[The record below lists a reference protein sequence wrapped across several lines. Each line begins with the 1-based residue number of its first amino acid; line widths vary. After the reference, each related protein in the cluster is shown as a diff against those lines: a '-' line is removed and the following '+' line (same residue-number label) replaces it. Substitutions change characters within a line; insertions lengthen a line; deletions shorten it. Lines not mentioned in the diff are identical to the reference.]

1 MLTLTKGQTQ
11 SITYTATELAVLVN
25 PFFLFVCTNN
35 VTENIVK
42 FVATNIS
49 TSPRYDRSTIVVNNH
64 FANENAGLWSYQI
77 FEQASSTNTN
87 QTGLNMVE
95 EGYLQLLQTVD
106 PDVVY
111 NGQVNTFKT
120 YSSE

>member
-1 MLTLTKGQTQ
+1 
-11 SITYTATELAVLVN
+11 
-25 PFFLFVCTNN
+25 LFVCTNN

-49 TSPRYDRSTIVVNNH
+49 TSARYDRSTIVVNNH

-95 EGYLQLLQTVD
+95 EGYLQLLQTVE